1 MSRTLESLRA
11 EVMSLTPAERAR
23 LLDQLIESL
32 DRDAVAEGAWNK
44 VALQREG
51 ELESGSVTG
60 VPLEDVVARLEARFP
75 GWGSLFTLAP
85 STM

>member
-1 MSRTLESLRA
+1 MSRTLESLKA
-11 EVMSLTPAERAR
+11 EVMSLAPAERAR

-32 DRDAVAEGAWNK
+32 DRDVETEGAWDK

-51 ELESGSVTG
+51 EIESGSVTG

-75 GWGSLFTLAP
+75 R
-85 STM
+85 